1 MRWPLPP
8 PLSLRLPLPKKR
20 TWVLGGGIALVSL
33 VCLLAFHPTSK
44 ADSTRTEPQPTAAVP
59 VAHGPVWVPEVVTA
73 PGLPLQ
79 CSDGTWTRSVVR
91 GGCLR
96 HGGVTY

>member
-1 MRWPLPP
+1 MQVRRQMPWPMP
-8 PLSLRLPLPKKR
+8 KR
-20 TWVLGGGIALVSL
+20 TWVVGGGLAFLVSF
-33 VCLLAFHPTSK
+33 VCLLVFLPTSK
-44 ADSTRTEPQPTAAVP
+44 ADSTPSSVLPTAP

-79 CSDGTWTRSVVR
+79 CTDGSWTRTVVR
-91 GGCLR
+91 GGCAR

>member
-1 MRWPLPP
+1 MPWELP
-8 PLSLRLPLPKKR
+8 KR
-20 TWVLGGGIALVSL
+20 TWVLGGGIAFFVTFL

-44 ADSTRTEPQPTAAVP
+44 ADSTHTALQARVS
-59 VAHGPVWVPEVVTA
+59 AKNAPVWVPEVVTA

-79 CSDGTWTRSVVR
+79 CADGTWTRTVVR
-91 GGCLR
+91 GGCAR

>member
-8 PLSLRLPLPKKR
+8 PLPVPKR
-20 TWVLGGGIALVSL
+20 TWLLGGGITFGVSFF

-44 ADSTRTEPQPTAAVP
+44 ADSTRTEPQPAAAP
-59 VAHGPVWVPEVVTA
+59 VAQAPVWVPEVVTA

-79 CSDGTWTRSVVR
+79 CADGTWTRTVVR
-91 GGCLR
+91 GGCAR